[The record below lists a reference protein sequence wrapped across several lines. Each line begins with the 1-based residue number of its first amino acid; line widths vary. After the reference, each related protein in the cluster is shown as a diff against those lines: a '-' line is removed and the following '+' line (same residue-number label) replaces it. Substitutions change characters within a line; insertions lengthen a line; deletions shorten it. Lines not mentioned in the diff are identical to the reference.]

1 MRGLIPLTIP
11 GRSGPSCIAVLA
23 AVLALGAC
31 GQDADPQASAS
42 AAADQLAPAAADGTP
57 RNDGDSLGASEDE
70 AATDSK
76 KSIIRP
82 DIGPAPTETP
92 PPEPLD
98 VVVQFPARG
107 TAFDTEAKALIDGVL
122 ASPTLQAGG
131 PIVLRGHSDSRGSDR
146 DNLAASRRRAEA
158 VRDYLVER
166 GVTPGRITVIA
177 MGEASPAVPNRK
189 PDGTEDP
196 EGQARNRRVEIAV
209 ELPVAPAD
217 LPAPTTTSP
226 AKAGASGKLQ

>member
-1 MRGLIPLTIP
+1 MRGMIPLTIP
-11 GRSGPSCIAVLA
+11 SRSGLSCIAVLA
-23 AVLALGAC
+23 AALALGAC

-42 AAADQLAPAAADGTP
+42 AAADQFAPAAADDTA
-57 RNDGDSLGASEDE
+57 RNDNDSPGASEDE

-92 PPEPLD
+92 APEPLD
-98 VVVQFPARG
+98 VVVQFPAKG
-107 TAFDTEAKALIDGVL
+107 LAFDTAARTLIDGVL

-158 VRDYLVER
+158 VRDYLVEK
-166 GVTPGRITVIA
+166 GVAPGRITVIA
-177 MGEASPAVPNRK
+177 MGEGSPAVPNRK

-196 EGQARNRRVEIAV
+196 EGQAKNRRVEIAV
-209 ELPVAPAD
+209 AVPVAPAD
-217 LPAPTTTSP
+217 LPAPAATRP
-226 AKAGASGKLQ
+226 ANAGASGKPQ